1 MIEHLS
7 TLIENFSGA
16 ANQTCCFTHIPN
28 LVAKSILRQFEPR
41 KKTGEGEEED
51 VDDARKAPTALA
63 QELELEEDIEVAD
76 DLEDGVD
83 GDGNGVDGDE
93 DLEVDDNDDDGL
105 GDDRNGMF
113 EEEVAELE
121 ESLVPIRLMLTKVS
135 RFKLSSEI
143 I

>member
-7 TLIENFSGA
+7 TLVENFPSA
-16 ANQTCCFTHIPN
+16 ANQTRCFTHILN

-51 VDDARKAPTALA
+51 VNDATKALAALA
-63 QELELEEDIEVAD
+63 QELELEDNVEVAD
-76 DLEDGVD
+76 DPEDGVD
-83 GDGNGVDGDE
+83 GDE
-93 DLEVDDNDDDGL
+93 DVEVDDDDDDGL
-105 GDDRNGMF
+105 GDERDGMS
-113 EEEVAELE
+113 EEEVAGLE

-135 RFKLSSEI
+135 RFKLSSKI